1 MGNGENLK
9 KDSATLEAQNTRLTE
24 RSKKRYNNTINEVTA
39 MEKEAKLRIVDIFL
53 KYEID
58 DDSCMLNDYGKL
70 SDHWET
76 NALKLGQHWLIPNQ
90 KWHDLRGKERRDA
103 YRYANEDKKRVEDW
117 LDNKWYYVGAIIK
130 TDLEIRINKEPLST
144 SIYESV
150 WRIESDD
157 PDIGWYHRDLLNET
171 RKRLSNIGF
180 SMLELDAAFEKYAK
194 LSDKELQWEVT

>member
-1 MGNGENLK
+1 
-9 KDSATLEAQNTRLTE
+9 
-24 RSKKRYNNTINEVTA
+24 

-90 KWHDLRGKERRDA
+90 KWHDLKGKERRDA
-103 YRYANEDKKRVEDW
+103 YRYANEDKKHVEDW

-130 TDLEIRINKEPLST
+130 IDLEIRINKEPLST

-150 WRIESDD
+150 WGIESDD

-180 SMLELDAAFEKYAK
+180 SMLELDTAFEKYAK

>member
-1 MGNGENLK
+1 
-9 KDSATLEAQNTRLTE
+9 
-24 RSKKRYNNTINEVTA
+24 

-76 NALKLGQHWLIPNQ
+76 NALKLGQHWLIPIQ
-90 KWHDLRGKERRDA
+90 KWHDLKGKERRDA

-130 TDLEIRINKEPLST
+130 TDLEILINKEPLST

>member
-1 MGNGENLK
+1 
-9 KDSATLEAQNTRLTE
+9 
-24 RSKKRYNNTINEVTA
+24 

-76 NALKLGQHWLIPNQ
+76 NALKLGQHWLIPIQ
-90 KWHDLRGKERRDA
+90 KWHDLKGKERRDA

-130 TDLEIRINKEPLST
+130 IDLEIRINKEPLST

-150 WRIESDD
+150 WGIESDD

-171 RKRLSNIGF
+171 RKRLSNVGF